1 MRVKKSALPLAIA
14 LASSVSFG
22 LSFANTSLAQDA
34 AQDEIVLK
42 DGSRLVGS
50 VTGARDGVI
59 TIETGFAGTL
69 EVDMTQVETLRSTN
83 PAVILL
89 EDDLVLEDAPLNIEG
104 GQLVS
109 GTGNAYGIDALKLVN
124 PEPWELG
131 RGYRWTGYANA
142 ALVMQ
147 RGNTESDELDYKLES
162 VWRSTRDRYTFRFNG
177 ENDESNGEQSAENW
191 QVSGKYDYFLGGPNY
206 WGVQVLAEQ
215 DKFADLDLRLLAG
228 PYFGR
233 QFYDDPAFTLSGEL
247 GLSYVDEDFINAEDQ
262 DYAAA
267 NWALNGTSD
276 YLGGDTRLYFD
287 QIGVWSLE
295 ETSDVIV
302 DTTFGLAIPLLW
314 QIEAAAEI
322 QLDYD
327 SGAPSGVDELDQTY
341 RIRVGY
347 TW

>member
-1 MRVKKSALPLAIA
+1 MSLKKMALPFAIA
-14 LASSVSFG
+14 IASSLPLG
-22 LSFANTSLAQDA
+22 LSAQAQDA
-34 AQDEIVLK
+34 AVDEIVLK
-42 DGSRLVGS
+42 DGSRLLGS

-59 TIETGFAGTL
+59 TIDTGFAGTL
-69 EVDMTQVETLRSTN
+69 SVEIDQVQSLRSN
-83 PAVILL
+83 HPAVILL
-89 EDDLVLEDAPLNIEG
+89 EDDLVLEDAPLNIQG
-104 GQLVS
+104 GRVVS
-109 GTGNAYGIDALKLVN
+109 GTGTTYGVEALKLVN

-147 RGNTESDELDYKLES
+147 RGNTETDELDYKLES
-162 VWRSTRDRYTFRFNG
+162 VWRSTRDRYTFRFSG
-177 ENDESNGEQSAENW
+177 ENDESNGAQTAENW
-191 QVSGKYDYFLGGPNY
+191 QVSGKYDYFLEGPNY
-206 WGVQVLAEQ
+206 WGIQALAEQ

-228 PYFGR
+228 PYIGR
-233 QFYDDPAFTLSGEL
+233 QFYAAPEFSLSGEI
-247 GLSYVDEDFINAEDQ
+247 GVSYVDEDFITAEDR

-267 NWALNGTSD
+267 NWALNGTSN
-276 YLGGDTRLYFD
+276 YFGGETRLYFD

-295 ETSDVIV
+295 ETSDVII
-302 DTTFGLAIPLLW
+302 DTTLGLAIPLLW

-341 RIRVGY
+341 RLRVGY

>member
-1 MRVKKSALPLAIA
+1 MKMNRLAMPVAIA
-14 LASSVSFG
+14 LASAFTVV
-22 LSFANTSLAQDA
+22 APIQAQEL
-34 AQDEIVLK
+34 QDEIVLK
-42 DGSRLVGS
+42 DGSRLLGS

-59 TIETGFAGTL
+59 TIDTGFAGTL
-69 EVDMTQVETLRSTN
+69 SVAIDQVDSLRSNN

-89 EDDLVLEDAPLNIEG
+89 EDDLVLQDAPLTIQG

-109 GTGNAYGIDALKLVN
+109 GSGGSYALDAVKLVN

-131 RGYRWTGYANA
+131 QGYRWTGFANA

-147 RGNTESDELDYKLES
+147 RGNTESDELDYQLES
-162 VWRSTRDRYTFRFNG
+162 VWRSTQDRYTFRFSG
-177 ENDESNGEQSAENW
+177 ENDESNGEKSAENW
-191 QVSGKYDYFLGGPNY
+191 QVSGKYDYFLDGPNY
-206 WGVQVLAEQ
+206 WGVQALAEQ

-228 PYFGR
+228 PYIGR
-233 QFYDDPAFTLSGEL
+233 QFYADPAFSLSGEI
-247 GLSYVDEDFINAEDQ
+247 GVSYVDEDFIVAEDK

-276 YLGGDTRLYFD
+276 YLGGDTRIYFN

-295 ETSDVIV
+295 ETSDVII
-302 DTTFGLAIPLLW
+302 DTTLGVAIPLLW

-327 SGAPSGVDELDQTY
+327 SGVSGDIDEWDQTY
-341 RIRVGY
+341 RLRVGY